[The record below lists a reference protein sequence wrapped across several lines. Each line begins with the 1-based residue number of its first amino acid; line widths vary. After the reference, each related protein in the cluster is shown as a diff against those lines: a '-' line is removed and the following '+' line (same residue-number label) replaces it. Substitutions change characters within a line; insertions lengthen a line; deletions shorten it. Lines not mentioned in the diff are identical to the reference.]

1 MTVRSFKNWY
11 PAIPASAFVDE
22 TALVIGDVTIGED
35 SSIWPMSVLRGDVH
49 SITVG
54 ARTNIQ
60 DGSVVHVTH
69 DSEHT
74 PGGFAA
80 AIGNDVTVG
89 HRAIVHACTVG
100 DFCLIGMGAVIM
112 DGAAIGDHAI
122 IGAGSLVPSGK
133 QLEGGYLYLG
143 SPVKRARALS
153 DKEKEALAYSAE
165 HYVRVKNAHQHG
177 TPLKEEREC

>member
-1 MTVRSFKNWY
+1 MTVRSFQKKH
-11 PAIPASAFVDE
+11 PAVPTSTFIDE

-35 SSIWPMSVLRGDVH
+35 SSIWPMTVLRGDVH
-49 SITVG
+49 FITVG

-80 AIGNDVTVG
+80 SIGNDVTVG

-100 DFCLIGMGAVIM
+100 DFCLIGMGAIIM
-112 DGAAIGDHAI
+112 DGAVIGDHSI

-143 SPVKRARALS
+143 SPVKRVRALN
-153 DKEKEALAYSAE
+153 DEEKALLAYSAE
-165 HYVRVKNAHQHG
+165 HYVRLKNSHMQG
-177 TPLKEEREC
+177 

>member
-1 MTVRSFKNWY
+1 MTVRSFHKKH

-35 SSIWPMSVLRGDVH
+35 SSIWPMTVLRGDVH

-54 ARTNIQ
+54 SRTNIQ

-80 AIGNDVTVG
+80 TIGNDVTIG
-89 HRAIVHACTVG
+89 HRAIVHACAIG
-100 DFCLIGMGAVIM
+100 DFCLIGMGAIIM
-112 DGAAIGDHAI
+112 DGAEVGDYSI

-143 SPVKRARALS
+143 SPVKRVRELNEE
-153 DKEKEALAYSAE
+153 EKGLLKYSAD
-165 HYVRVKNAHQHG
+165 HYVRLKNAHMEG
-177 TPLKEEREC
+177 